1 MVFPP
6 ASRNLKQTKRCN
18 IFLLSFKN
26 FFFKKNLPSFSP
38 DTTAIISVVGTQI
51 YFCIFVNKQGN
62 NCRNNATFQLSLAS
76 LTQAASAYLEQMGR
90 YDIGKETRKERKMEL
105 EERTQLLYQE
115 LLPTVF
121 PRVL

>member
-1 MVFPP
+1 M
-6 ASRNLKQTKRCN
+6 
-18 IFLLSFKN
+18 
-26 FFFKKNLPSFSP
+26 
-38 DTTAIISVVGTQI
+38 
-51 YFCIFVNKQGN
+51 NKQGN

-121 PRVL
+121 PRLL